1 MKTYAILCAA
11 VLALAGCSDENSKI
25 RGEFIAGCVHG
36 GLSKSVC
43 ACSFKK
49 IEAKYSSTELH
60 RMNSAPPSADF
71 LRNYVTSVRACQDE

>member
-49 IEAKYSSTELH
+49 IESKCSGQLIPDTALSFSSATAGG
-60 RMNSAPPSADF
+60 SPP
-71 LRNYVTSVRACQDE
+71 LN